1 MEGISM
7 REILFRAKRIDN
19 GEWVS
24 GYYVYDYAHNAHFI
38 FKNQLVCP
46 NCIND
51 RRIDYSVCDYE
62 IDPDTLCQYTG
73 LTDKNGNLI
82 WENDILKGYT
92 YPFLCDDEF
101 NYYAIVEWSE
111 EYKYFFLYTI
121 KNPKSTV
128 RGISEG
134 NSELFEDF
142 NSDDWE
148 VIGNNFDDENL
159 LED

>member
-1 MEGISM
+1 M
-7 REILFRAKRIDN
+7 REILFRGKRTDN
-19 GEWVS
+19 GKWVE
-24 GYYVYDYAHNAHFI
+24 GYFWRGVDHIYMIPSHVGIGYDDKTKYMSAYA
-38 FKNQLVCP
+38 VEVGP
-46 NCIND
+46 
-51 RRIDYSVCDYE
+51 E
-62 IDPDTLCQYTG
+62 TLCQYTG
-73 LTDKNGNLI
+73 LTDKNGKRI

>member
-1 MEGISM
+1 M

>member
-73 LTDKNGNLI
+73 LKDKNGNRI
-82 WENDILKGYT
+82 CEGDILKGYT

>member
-1 MEGISM
+1 M

-62 IDPDTLCQYTG
+62 VNPETLCQYTG
-73 LTDKNGNLI
+73 LKDKDGNRI
-82 WENDILKGYT
+82 WENDIVKHEISDTIGTVKWYQED
-92 YPFLCDDEF
+92 YVGWCVDD
-101 NYYAIVEWSE
+101 IVIDEQQFTDEMWNE
-111 EYKYFFLYTI
+111 CEVT
-121 KNPKSTV
+121 
-128 RGISEG
+128 G
-134 NSELFEDF
+134 NVF
-142 NSDDWE
+142 
-148 VIGNNFDDENL
+148 
-159 LED
+159 

>member
-1 MEGISM
+1 M

-73 LTDKNGNLI
+73 LKDKNGNRI

>member
-1 MEGISM
+1 M

-19 GEWVS
+19 GEWVK
-24 GYYVYDYAHNAHFI
+24 GYFWRGVDHIYMIPSHVGIGYDDKIKHMSAYAVEVEPETI
-38 FKNQLVCP
+38 
-46 NCIND
+46 
-51 RRIDYSVCDYE
+51 
-62 IDPDTLCQYTG
+62 CQYTG
-73 LTDKNGNLI
+73 LTDKNGNRI

-92 YPFLCDDEF
+92 YPFLCDDKF
-101 NYYAIVEWSE
+101 NYYVIVEWSE

>member
-1 MEGISM
+1 M

-38 FKNQLVCP
+38 FKNQFVCP

-73 LTDKNGNLI
+73 LKDKNGNRI
-82 WENDILKGYT
+82 WENDIVRIENSM
-92 YPFLCDDEF
+92 DEGIGNIEF
-101 NYYAIVEWSE
+101 YGGMWYVDGEPSNSLHDIVE
-111 EYKYFFLYTI
+111 YDD
-121 KNPKSTV
+121 
-128 RGISEG
+128 G
-134 NSELFEDF
+134 EL
-142 NSDDWE
+142 E
-148 VIGNNFDDENL
+148 VIGNIFDTPEL
-159 LED
+159 LKGGLTCRN

>member
-73 LTDKNGNLI
+73 LTDKNGNRI
-82 WENDILKGYT
+82 CEGDILKGYT
-92 YPFLCDDEF
+92 YPFLCDDKF

>member
-73 LTDKNGNLI
+73 LKDKNGNRI